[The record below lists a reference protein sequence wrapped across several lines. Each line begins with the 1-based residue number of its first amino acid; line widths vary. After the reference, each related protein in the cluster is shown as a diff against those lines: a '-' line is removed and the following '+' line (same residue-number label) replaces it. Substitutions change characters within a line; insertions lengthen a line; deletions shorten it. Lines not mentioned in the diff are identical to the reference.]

1 MKKFRIVL
9 IDDDQVFLHALSK
22 KLSDAHAV
30 VALASVDE
38 IKSFLE
44 DDARPV
50 DGFFSILKCPTK
62 PMCFGSWEALHHS
75 AAAEPPGRGRWC
87 SGVCRHAPGR
97 GCARLY
103 VPKKRRG

>member
-50 DGFFSILKCPTK
+50 DGFFVYLEMPDEAYVFWQLGGSPSFGCCRTTGEGTVLQWCLSSRAGTR
-62 PMCFGSWEALHHS
+62 MCT
-75 AAAEPPGRGRWC
+75 PI
-87 SGVCRHAPGR
+87 
-97 GCARLY
+97 CA
-103 VPKKRRG
+103 